1 MVIMIIM
8 LDADKTII
16 KTKELIKGKDQV
28 EKVQRT
34 RDGNYTLQGTRKS
47 FLTEHNNKP
56 ITRITFIGHSAYE
69 EGTGVQCYGGYEVE
83 DFSDLLIARLK
94 EANESSG
101 KKNGFTDN
109 LMHIDL
115 IGCLT
120 GYVSPTG
127 KSFAGRVAERLLEAG
142 FNIRVNA
149 FTNRSLPQPHAVSS
163 MISMP
168 SVEEGKLYIRGFS
181 SPAHQEKYDQMKVVI
196 AKDIEEKECKGC
208 ELAELM
214 EKFAAKK
221 NEKKE
226 KQEKHKIVQ
235 DEMEKMQGRYNS
247 LTKEIKVLE
256 EKLKTHNTK
265 KFSSEKLQDSI
276 ESVVDYAKKTKS
288 KWQAKAVSLDQEIR
302 KINSSQQPEQEKSSV
317 IMKAIER
324 AVKDIRS
331 HFFSGRKSTTANAL
345 QDVMDNKEN
354 ITSFSSLKSL
364 LNTIGQDAIDNNSK
378 WKNKTRDLLLKI
390 DVIDQSS
397 KDEHTKLQ
405 EALALIDLT
414 AKDIRGHFFG
424 GSGSTIATRLE
435 KILEKQ
441 DKYLAHAREQEAFTK
456 ELLQKKSELEKLQ
469 TSPQIKIL
477 KDDKQKLKT
486 SLEDLE
492 KDIQSIGQQGRR
504 VAREIRGLDKQIDEG
519 KKKMVS
525 FAVEVACTDNVRHYL
540 DSHPEC
546 NFTQPAQEKQLKS
559 NHVIRNS
566 GRVGF
571 FQPQTHTTDTV
582 SVAPVSIIKI

>member
-1 MVIMIIM
+1 MIIM
-8 LDADKTII
+8 LDADKTVI
-16 KTKELIKGKDQV
+16 KTKDLIKGKDQV

-34 RDGNYTLQGTRKS
+34 RDGNYTLLGTRKS
-47 FLTEHNNKP
+47 LLTEHEDKP
-56 ITRITFIGHSAYE
+56 VTRITFIGHSAYE

-109 LMHIDL
+109 LTHIDL
-115 IGCLT
+115 IGCFT

-149 FTNRSLPQPHAVSS
+149 FTNRGLAKPHAVSS

-168 SVEEGKLYIRGFS
+168 SIEEGKLYIRGFS
-181 SPAHQEKYDQMKVVI
+181 SPAKQEKYNQMKEVI
-196 AKDIEEKECKGC
+196 AKAIEKKEYKGC
-208 ELAELM
+208 ELAELI
-214 EKFAAKK
+214 EKFTAKK
-221 NEKKE
+221 KEKKE
-226 KQEKHKIVQ
+226 AEEKHTLAKN
-235 DEMEKMQGRYNS
+235 EMAKMQGRHDS
-247 LTKEIKVLE
+247 LTKEIKALE
-256 EKLKTHNTK
+256 EKLNAHNAK
-265 KFSSEKLQDSI
+265 EFSSEKLQTSI
-276 ESVVDYAKKTKS
+276 ESVVDYAKKSKS
-288 KWQAKAVSLDQEIR
+288 KWQDKAVSLAQEIGQ
-302 KINSSQQPEQEKSSV
+302 INSSQQSEQEKSSA
-317 IMKAIER
+317 MMEAIER
-324 AVKDIRS
+324 TVKDIRS
-331 HFFSGRKSTTANAL
+331 HFFGGRRSTTASAL

-354 ITSFSSLKSL
+354 VTSFSSLKSL
-364 LNTIGQDAIDNNSK
+364 LNTIEQDAIDNNSK

-390 DVIDQSS
+390 NAIDQS
-397 KDEHTKLQ
+397 KDEKSKLR

-441 DKYLAHAREQEAFTK
+441 DKYFAHAKEQEALNR
-456 ELLQKKSELEKLQ
+456 ELLQKKSELEKLK
-469 TSPQIKIL
+469 TSPRIKVL
-477 KDDKQKLKT
+477 KEEDKRLTT
-486 SLEDLE
+486 SLEDLD
-492 KDIQSIGQQGRR
+492 KDMQSLRQQAKG
-504 VAREIRGLDKQIDEG
+504 VAREIKILDKQINED

-525 FAVEVACTDNVRHYL
+525 FAVEVACTDNVRHFL

-546 NFTQPAQEKQLKS
+546 NFTQSAQEKQLKS
-559 NHVIRNS
+559 TRVIRNS

-571 FQPQTHTTDTV
+571 FQPPTHATDTTV
-582 SVAPVSIIKI
+582 IAPLPTTKI